1 MKKQLYTSL
10 LVVTVMASDVGTA
23 NVFAASMVHPEQV
36 QNIQSVDLS
45 QFSSSFRKLG
55 DQAAL
60 LQAYSLI
67 IEDQPI
73 FNLPQ
78 VPALQDVQQLL
89 QGDMKEWREEIFNKR
104 LLRIN
109 ESNRNFVRTFD
120 TYVENENLEGIPIR
134 LGDKM
139 KNQQINIQQTLNQL
153 EDLKT
158 SLDKHKNNLKTR
170 IQEADKFLNGGSGR
184 ITELKKELG
193 TIQASMQKDLDVI
206 SSVPGILVNSG
217 TTIGSAVWKLL
228 YPVTKGATQAALEY
242 VAAATKKLEEAQKS
256 AIEKA
261 KKDGNAEVDIERI
274 MKEVEENFANTPEG
288 KSLTRDSL
296 KKYDFMDKVDIEQIK
311 KIIETVVA
319 GSAILQ
325 KQKDAIVSLAEKNN
339 QLYTATRDLQT
350 ADIQA
355 LQLLLIESKV
365 SMFVEQVDTE
375 MDLLKK
381 HQKDWALIEQA
392 IKELPETPTSSDLKT
407 LKVLCKQL
415 DEQIKSFDNVVNG

>member
-120 TYVENENLEGIPIR
+120 TYVANENLEGIPIR

-139 KNQQINIQQTLNQL
+139 KNQQINIQQTLNEL

-228 YPVTKGATQAALEY
+228 YPVTKGSTQAALEY

-319 GSAILQ
+319 GSTILQ

>member
-10 LVVTVMASDVGTA
+10 LVVTVMASDIGTA

-45 QFSSSFRKLG
+45 QLSSSFRKLG

-139 KNQQINIQQTLNQL
+139 KNQQINIQQTLNEL

-319 GSAILQ
+319 GSTILQ

>member
-10 LVVTVMASDVGTA
+10 LVATVMTSSLGTA
-23 NVFAASMVHPEQV
+23 NAFAAPMVHPEQV
-36 QNIQSVDLS
+36 QNIKSVDLS

-55 DQAAL
+55 EQAAL
-60 LQAYSLI
+60 LQAYALI
-67 IEDQPI
+67 IENQPA

-78 VPALQDVQQLL
+78 VPALQDVQQLI
-89 QGDMKEWREEIFNKR
+89 QGDMKEWRGEILNKR

-120 TYVENENLEGIPIR
+120 TYVEHENLEVIPTR

-139 KNQQINIQQTLNQL
+139 EKQQINIQQTLNEL
-153 EDLKT
+153 EELKT
-158 SLDKHKNNLKTR
+158 SLGKHKNNLTTR

-184 ITELKKELG
+184 IAELKKGIG

-228 YPVTKGATQAALEY
+228 YPVTKGGTQAALEY
-242 VAAATKKLEEAQKS
+242 VAAAAKKLEEAKKA

-261 KKDGNAEVDIERI
+261 KKDGTAEVDIERI
-274 MKEVEENFANTPEG
+274 MKEIEENFANTPEG
-288 KSLTRDSL
+288 KSLTTESL

-311 KIIETVVA
+311 KIIEA
-319 GSAILQ
+319 EALGSGILQ

-365 SMFVEQVDTE
+365 SMFEEQVDTE

-381 HQKDWALIEQA
+381 HQKDWVLIEQA

-407 LKVLCKQL
+407 LKALCKQL
-415 DEQIKSFDNVVNG
+415 DEQIKSFDNVVKG

>member
-89 QGDMKEWREEIFNKR
+89 QGDMKEWREKIFNKR

-139 KNQQINIQQTLNQL
+139 KNQQINIQQTFNEL

-217 TTIGSAVWKLL
+217 TTIGGAVWKLL

-319 GSAILQ
+319 GSTILQ

>member
-10 LVVTVMASDVGTA
+10 LVATVMTNSLGTA
-23 NVFAASMVHPEQV
+23 NAFAASMVHSEQV
-36 QNIQSVDLS
+36 QNIKSVDLGE
-45 QFSSSFRKLG
+45 FSSSFRKLG
-55 DQAAL
+55 EQAAL
-60 LQAYSLI
+60 LQAYACI
-67 IEDQPI
+67 IENQPA

-78 VPALQDVQQLL
+78 VPALQDVQQLV

-109 ESNRNFVRTFD
+109 EINRNFVRTFD
-120 TYVENENLEGIPIR
+120 TYVERKNLEGIPIR

-139 KNQQINIQQTLNQL
+139 KNQQIHIQQILNEL
-153 EDLKT
+153 EELKA
-158 SLDKHKNNLKTR
+158 SLGKHKNNLTTR
-170 IQEADKFLNGGSGR
+170 IQEAAKFLNGGSGR
-184 ITELKKELG
+184 IAELEKELG

-217 TTIGSAVWKLL
+217 TAIGSAVWKLL
-228 YPVTKGATQAALEY
+228 YPLAKGETQAALEY
-242 VAAATKKLEEAQKS
+242 NVAAAKKLEEAKKA

-261 KKDGNAEVDIERI
+261 KKDGNAEVDIEKI
-274 MKEVEENFANTPEG
+274 IKKVEENFANTPEG
-288 KSLTRDSL
+288 KSLTTDSL
-296 KKYDFMDKVDIEQIK
+296 KKYDFMDKVDIAQIQ
-311 KIIETVVA
+311 KIIEA
-319 GSAILQ
+319 EAIGSAILQ

-365 SMFVEQVDTE
+365 NMFVEQVDTE

-392 IKELPETPTSSDLKT
+392 IKDLPETPTSLDLKT
-407 LKVLCKQL
+407 LKAFCKQL